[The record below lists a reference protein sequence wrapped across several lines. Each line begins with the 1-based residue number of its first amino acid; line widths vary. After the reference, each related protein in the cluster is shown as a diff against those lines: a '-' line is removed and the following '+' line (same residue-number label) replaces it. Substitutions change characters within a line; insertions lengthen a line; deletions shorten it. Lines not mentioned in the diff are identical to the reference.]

1 MNNNFLEKLNGNVE
15 TSCDKSNE
23 NTKLPNHSKHRQK
36 YTNYFKHKI
45 NLLKKLRQHEDLI
58 LKTLSYYCDMCDF
71 IAVEKYVW
79 NKHNQSEHSIDSYSS
94 ITYCSTCSMFVSGNY
109 QEHNRTIEH
118 SMFLDLLQ
126 LLTPVEALKN
136 TTSLI
141 KLVES
146 GSSDK
151 NSINLEQKE
160 KIELNNFDCFE
171 GKMKKCIII
180 VVEKSILFKLY

>member
-1 MNNNFLEKLNGNVE
+1 MKL
-15 TSCDKSNE
+15 
-23 NTKLPNHSKHRQK
+23 LNHSKHRQK

-58 LKTLSYYCDMCDF
+58 LKTLSYYCDFCDF

-79 NKHNQSEHSIDSYSS
+79 DKHNQSKHSVDSYRP
-94 ITYCSTCSMFVSGNY
+94 ITYCSTCSMFVNGNY

-118 SMFLDLLQ
+118 SMFLNLSQ
-126 LLTPVEALKN
+126 LITPVEVLKN
-136 TTSLI
+136 KTSL

-160 KIELNNFDCFE
+160 KIELNGFDYFE
-171 GKMKKCIII
+171 GNNEKMYNNSCQ
-180 VVEKSILFKLY
+180 EKYFI